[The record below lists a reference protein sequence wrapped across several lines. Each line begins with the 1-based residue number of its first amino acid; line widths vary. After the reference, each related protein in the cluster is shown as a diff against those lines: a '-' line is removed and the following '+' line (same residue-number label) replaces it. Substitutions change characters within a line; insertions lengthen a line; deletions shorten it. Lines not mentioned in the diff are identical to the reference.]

1 MTRGSLP
8 LTRSLFQVTFNLHG
22 WYVLFSDDLAAKKAH
37 VVYDRK
43 PMSGRP
49 LSLSVK
55 EPLARPVDKP
65 SAELATSP
73 AQAKRT
79 PQSEPGSVKRHE
91 GHSAHEQVLQM
102 EANQAEPEA
111 KPSPVKDSRT
121 PARLPKS
128 KSKQKVSRVISSDDE
143 EVAQVDEKMIPI
155 ESSNSVDPAEKDV
168 DVAGEAVEEIV
179 VNVKEDSATVT
190 SMDLIDSNADVQ
202 MEEVEEPVSSRRK
215 KAPAKSKRKSEA
227 VGKAAKQPAKKKQK
241 KAPASVVKEEAE
253 PSLME
258 VEEAKPEQADIPLAS
273 ASPKLKPSVPV
284 DSPPEVSLSDLIKSG
299 VAMDD
304 EDLFYLRLAA
314 ENSLNGTIP
323 ELPVETED
331 AEEEA
336 VSTGHPSGCARAHGY
351 YKVPEVEKSAYL
363 PQRNRAVAEV
373 EAAATNAAAI
383 ATSRSTRVNSRRLVQ
398 GMELHKK
405 GNANATDTD
414 LFQFNQLRTRKKQL
428 KFSKSPIHD
437 WGLYAMEHIT
447 QGEMVIEYVGE
458 VIRAQVADKREKW
471 YEKTGIGSSYLFRVD
486 DDAVVDATK
495 KGNLG
500 YVSLTECVEL
510 WLIDLTFLVD
520 LLTIVAIPIALL
532 KSSPSTGRRR

>member
-1 MTRGSLP
+1 MG
-8 LTRSLFQVTFNLHG
+8 
-22 WYVLFSDDLAAKKAH
+22 
-37 VVYDRK
+37 
-43 PMSGRP
+43 GRP

-55 EPLARPVDKP
+55 EPLARPADKRGTNL
-65 SAELATSP
+65 STSP

-79 PQSEPGSVKRHE
+79 LQIEPGSAKKLE
-91 GHSAHEQVLQM
+91 THSTQEQVLEM
-102 EANQAEPEA
+102 ETEEVKPEA
-111 KPSPVKDSRT
+111 KPSPEKASRT
-121 PARLPKS
+121 PARRPKAT
-128 KSKQKVSRVISSDDE
+128 KQKAARVISSDDE
-143 EVAQVDEKMIPI
+143 EVAQVDEKTVPA

-168 DVAGEAVEEIV
+168 DVAREAVEEIV
-179 VNVKEDSATVT
+179 VNGKDDSATVT
-190 SMDLIDSNADVQ
+190 SMDLIDPDADTQVV
-202 MEEVEEPVSSRRK
+202 EVKQPARSHKK
-215 KAPAKSKRKSEA
+215 KAPAAKNKRKSDA
-227 VGKAAKQPAKKKQK
+227 VGKSAKQPAKKKQK
-241 KAPASVVKEEAE
+241 KAAASVVVEEAE
-253 PSLME
+253 PNLME
-258 VEEAKPEQADIPLAS
+258 VDVLETEQADAQSTPAS
-273 ASPKLKPSVPV
+273 ADLKPTVAV
-284 DSPPEVSLSDLIKSG
+284 NAVAEVSISDLIQSG
-299 VAMDD
+299 IATDD

-314 ENSLNGTIP
+314 EHSLKGTVP
-323 ELPVETED
+323 DLPVDTEE
-331 AEEEA
+331 AEEE
-336 VSTGHPSGCARAHGY
+336 VTSEIHPSGCARAHGY
-351 YKVPEVEKSAYL
+351 YKVPELEKSAYL

-458 VIRAQVADKREKW
+458 VIRAQVADIREKW

-500 YVSLTECVEL
+500 YV
-510 WLIDLTFLVD
+510 F
-520 LLTIVAIPIALL
+520 
-532 KSSPSTGRRR
+532 